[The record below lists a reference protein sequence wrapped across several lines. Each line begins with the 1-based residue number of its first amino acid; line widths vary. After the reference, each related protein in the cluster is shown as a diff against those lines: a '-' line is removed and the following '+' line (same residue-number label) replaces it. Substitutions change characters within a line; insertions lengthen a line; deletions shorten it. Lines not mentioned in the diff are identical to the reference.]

1 MATFHSRRGTSI
13 KKNCRTTMKNS
24 SSVFQAWF
32 KLELQ
37 KTLLIPPPNRQVH
50 RQFGGGLGGPQVML
64 AVMLEE
70 KNPPPP
76 PPPNSPRGLGEA
88 LSVTQKSMVSNHTVF
103 Q

>member
-1 MATFHSRRGTSI
+1 MSE
-13 KKNCRTTMKNS
+13 
-24 SSVFQAWF
+24 WF

-64 AVMLEE
+64 AVILGA
-70 KNPPPP
+70 KTPQ

-88 LSVTQKSMVSNHTVF
+88 LSITKKRIVLNHT
-103 Q
+103 